1 MRNYKLTIDLLDV
14 YSDLSN
20 YDIREFN
27 YQFMLIFIEAS
38 DPDDACFSV
47 INRIINAILKQDQ
60 SIEARIL
67 CRKIRKYIRFDK
79 IEAL

>member
-1 MRNYKLTIDLLDV
+1 MRNYKLTIDLLDL

-27 YQFMLIFIEAS
+27 YPFILIFIEAS
-38 DPDDACFSV
+38 DPDDACFMV
-47 INRIINAILKQDQ
+47 INRIINAVLRKD
-60 SIEARIL
+60 SSVEARIL

-79 IEAL
+79 IESL